1 MRNSW
6 LFIFLLFSII
16 CLAGCRK
23 DPGLPGHEE
32 EPLPSDSTLSGFYLL
47 NEGNM
52 GLNKASIDFYDRA
65 AGEYKRNIY
74 NEINPSATKELGDVG
89 NDLQIYGS
97 KMYAVI
103 NRSDKVEVMEASS
116 CKRIGQINIVNCR
129 YVCFSGGKAYV
140 SSYAGKPGDSLAA
153 EGFVAEVD
161 TTTLEITRSV
171 AVGRQPEEMA
181 VVGNKLYV
189 ANSGGYSPSDYE
201 RTVSVVDL
209 AEFKEIKRI
218 DVAINLHLLKSDG
231 LGHLYVTSRGDYYD
245 IHSNVYLIDTNSDL
259 VIDSL
264 NVEATNLCMQG
275 DTGYIISVAWNYLEN
290 KNIISYSRIDLK
302 TQKVIP
308 GAFITDDTEKSIAV
322 PFGLAV
328 DPQNGDIYLTD
339 AQSYSTPGILYCFDK
354 SGKQKW
360 KVGTGDVPG
369 HFAFIQ

>member
-1 MRNSW
+1 MRYSRVN
-6 LFIFLLFSII
+6 ILLLYCII
-16 CLAGCRK
+16 GLAGCRK
-23 DPGLPGHEE
+23 DPGLPVHEE
-32 EPLPSDSTLSGFYLL
+32 DPLPSDSSLAGFYLL

-65 AGEYKRNIY
+65 AGKYKRNIY
-74 NEINPSATKELGDVG
+74 NEINPTATKELGDVG

-103 NRSDKVEVMEASS
+103 NRSDKVEVMEAAT

-129 YVCFSGGKAYV
+129 YICFSGGKAFV
-140 SSYAGKPGDSLAA
+140 SSYAGKAGDSLAA

-161 TTTLEITRSV
+161 TATLEITRSV
-171 AVGRQPEEMA
+171 TVGRQPEEMA

-209 AEFKEIKRI
+209 TEFRETKRI
-218 DVAINLHLLKSDG
+218 DVAINLHLLRNDG
-231 LGHLYVTSRGDYYD
+231 RGHLYASSRGDYYE
-245 IHSNVYLIDTNSDL
+245 IHSNVYLIDTDSDL
-259 VIDSL
+259 VTDSL
-264 NVEATNLCMQG
+264 NVGATNLCIQG

-290 KNIISYSRIDLK
+290 RNTISYSRIDLN

-308 GAFITDDTEKSIAV
+308 GGFITDGTEKNITV

-339 AQSYSTPGILYCFDK
+339 AQAYATPGMLYCFDK

-360 KVGTGDVPG
+360 KVSTGDVPG